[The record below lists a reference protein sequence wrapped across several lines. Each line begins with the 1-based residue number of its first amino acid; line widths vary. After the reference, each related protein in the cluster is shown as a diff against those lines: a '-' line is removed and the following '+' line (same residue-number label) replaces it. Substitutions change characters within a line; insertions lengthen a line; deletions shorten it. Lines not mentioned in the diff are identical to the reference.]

1 MYGDSITI
9 NLGGSGGT
17 ARVLNKINQDNYSA
31 EYLDRISTDEVRMR
45 VRHSKESAKG
55 DALPL
60 DRHNVVVT
68 QTVFATS
75 TDPEYVREFY
85 FVFRASPSDT
95 EADVIDV
102 AEGLAEWTVN
112 ANLVKL
118 LGWES

>member
-1 MYGDSITI
+1 MFGDTITI

-17 ARVLNKINQDNYSA
+17 ARVLAKINQDGYAA
-31 EYLDRISTDEVRMR
+31 EYLDRTATDEVRMK
-45 VRHSKESAKG
+45 VRHSVESAKG

-60 DRHNVVVT
+60 DRHNVTVK
-68 QTVFATS
+68 QTVFATA

-85 FVFRASPSDT
+85 WVFRALPQDT
-95 EADVIDV
+95 EASVVDV

-112 ANLVKL
+112 ANLVKV